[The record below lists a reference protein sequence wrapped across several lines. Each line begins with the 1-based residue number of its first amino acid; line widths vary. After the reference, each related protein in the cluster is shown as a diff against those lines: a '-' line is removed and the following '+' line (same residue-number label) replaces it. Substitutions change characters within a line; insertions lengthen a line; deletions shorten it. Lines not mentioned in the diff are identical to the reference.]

1 MAAYG
6 QSIPQ
11 VMAWTLPQFKLM
23 ARYRDI
29 RERSERKW
37 QLVLSAGMMSE
48 EAVETLWAQLEG
60 DEIEFLPSGGSGST
74 TSSTAG
80 IGKQSHAIDSKGNVI
95 ARGAPLLSDIALG
108 KSRAPRLIPIN
119 VIDHAQ
125 DAKDG
130 DA

>member
-11 VMAWTLPQFKLM
+11 VMAWTLPQFKLLS
-23 ARYRDI
+23 RYRDL
-29 RERSERKW
+29 RDRNTRKW
-37 QLVLSAGMMSE
+37 QLVLAAGMMSE
-48 EAVETLWAQLEG
+48 EAVETLWSQLEG
-60 DEIEFLPSGGSGST
+60 DDIEFLPSGGSGST

-80 IGKQSHAIDSKGNVI
+80 LGKQSHAIDSKGNVI

-108 KSRAPRLIPIN
+108 KARAPRLIPIR
-119 VIDHAQ
+119 VIDH
-125 DAKDG
+125 AKDG

>member
-11 VMAWTLPQFKLM
+11 VMAWTLPQFKLLS
-23 ARYRDI
+23 RYRDL
-29 RERSERKW
+29 RDRNTRKW

-48 EAVETLWAQLEG
+48 EAVETLWSQLEG
-60 DEIEFLPSGGSGST
+60 DDIEFLPSGGSGST

-80 IGKQSHAIDSKGNVI
+80 LGKQSHAIDSKGNVI

-108 KSRAPRLIPIN
+108 KARAPRLIPIR
-119 VIDHAQ
+119 VIDH
-125 DAKDG
+125 AKDG